1 MDYKDQLIATGMLN
15 DVGNSVRVNV
25 PSSFRQ
31 GIEFQAGV
39 ELQPRFRWDGN
50 VTVSRNK
57 INVFSE
63 ILYDYNPDFDY
74 VNPVN
79 HVNTDISFSPGF
91 IAASVF
97 GYDVWSNDD
106 SQIQCELSTKYVG
119 KQYLDNTSNDSRSLP
134 GYVLNNVVLSFS
146 QSFKSGG
153 DLKLSVFANNIL
165 DNMYSANGWTYSYL
179 NGGMNAMTTENY
191 VYPQAGRHGFV
202 NLTMTF

>member
-1 MDYKDQLIATGMLN
+1 
-15 DVGNSVRVNV
+15 VGSSVRVNV

-31 GIEFQAGV
+31 GIEIQAGV
-39 ELQPRFRWDGN
+39 EFQPRFRWDGN
-50 VTVSRNK
+50 LTVSRNQ

-63 ILYDYNPDFDY
+63 ILYDYNPDFEY
-74 VNPVN
+74 SNSVK
-79 HVNTDISFSPGF
+79 HVNTDISFSPAF

-97 GYDVWSNDD
+97 GYDVWSNDEI
-106 SQIQCELSTKYVG
+106 QIKCELSTKYVG

-134 GYVLNNVVLSFS
+134 GYVVNDVVLSLS
-146 QSFKSGG
+146 NSFKNGG
-153 DLKLSVFANNIL
+153 DLQLSVFANNIL

-179 NGGMNAMTTENY
+179 NGGLNAITTENY